1 MPLRKEVHN
10 SAEIPVYLFKEGNNA
25 KAYEFFGAHPTE
37 SGAVFR
43 VWAPKAKSVSVTG
56 EFNGWNGESHPMHLI
71 ADGIWETEID
81 GIKQFDVYKYAV
93 RGADDTV
100 RLKSDPYAFHS
111 ETRPAN
117 ASKFFDI
124 EGFKWSD
131 SKYFEKLKAKNI
143 YASPMN
149 IYELHAGSWRMY
161 ENGEPYSYRALA
173 DELAPYLKEMNYTH
187 IELLPVMEH
196 PFDGSWGYQVTG
208 YFSVTSRY
216 GTPHDF
222 MYFVD
227 KLHQYGIGVILDW
240 VPAHFPRDAHGLFEF
255 DGSFCYEYSD
265 PLKMDHK
272 DWGTRIFDFGKN
284 EVRSFLVSS
293 AQFFFDKYHVD
304 GLRVDAVASMLY
316 LDYGRRDGEWRA
328 NIYGGRENL
337 EAVSF
342 LRHLNES
349 IFRDYPYAIMAAEES
364 TAWPMV
370 SRPVSDGGLGFNFKW
385 NMGWMNDILRY
396 CSLDGLSRKF
406 NHDLITFSFFYAFSE
421 NFVLPISHDEVVHG
435 KCSLLNKMPGEYAD
449 KFAGDKAFLGYMY
462 SHPGKK
468 LLFMGQ
474 EFGQFIEWNEKK
486 PLDWFLLDYD
496 AHRDFHNF
504 VKELN
509 RVYKQNPELW
519 EIDYSWEGFEWLVS
533 DDNTN
538 SVVAFQ
544 RKDKEGN
551 VLVSICNFT
560 PVTRENYKIGVPQRG
575 SLTVLLNSDD
585 AAFGGQGILGNSRIY
600 TKKEPMHGKEHS
612 FEITLPGL
620 SSVYL
625 KYKPY
630 AVRGEKKAKK

>member
-1 MPLRKEVHN
+1 MRKEVHN
-10 SAEIPVYLFKEGNNA
+10 NAEIPVYLFKEGNNA
-25 KAYEFFGAHPTE
+25 RAYEFFGAHPIE
-37 SGAVFR
+37 NGAVFR
-43 VWAPKAKSVSVTG
+43 VWAPNAKSVSVTG
-56 EFNGWNGESHPMHLI
+56 EFNSWNEESHPMAEI
-71 ADGIWETEID
+71 TDGIWETEIN
-81 GIKQFDVYKYAV
+81 GIKQFDVYKYAI
-93 RGADDTV
+93 RGADGVV
-100 RLKSDPYAFHS
+100 RLKSDPYAFHA

-117 ASKFFDI
+117 ASKFFDLN
-124 EGFKWSD
+124 GFKWND
-131 SKYFEKLKAKNI
+131 KKYFEKLKSRNI
-143 YASPMN
+143 YESPMN

-227 KLHQYGIGVILDW
+227 TLHKHGIGVILDW

-255 DGSFCYEYSD
+255 DGSYCYEYSD

-284 EVRSFLVSS
+284 EVRSFLISS
-293 AQFFFDKYHVD
+293 AQFFFDKYHID

-316 LDYGRRDGEWRA
+316 LDYGRNDGEWRA

-342 LRHLNES
+342 IRSLNES

-449 KFAGDKAFLGYMY
+449 KFAGDRAFLGYMY

-474 EFGQFIEWNEKK
+474 EFGQFIEWDEKK

-496 AHRDFHNF
+496 AHKSFHNY
-504 VKELN
+504 VKALN
-509 RVYKQNPELW
+509 KVYKQNPEFW

-544 RKDKEGN
+544 RKDSEGN
-551 VLVSICNFT
+551 VVIAICNFT
-560 PVTRENYKIGVPQRG
+560 PVTREGYRIGVPQRG
-575 SLTVLLNSDD
+575 SLSVLLNSDD
-585 AAFGGQGILGNSRIY
+585 EAFGGKGQLSNARIY
-600 TKKEPMHGKEHS
+600 TQKEPMHGKDHS

-620 SSVYL
+620 SCVYL

-630 AVRGEKKAKK
+630 AVRSEKKKIK

>member
-1 MPLRKEVHN
+1 MRKEVHN

-56 EFNGWNGESHPMHLI
+56 EFNGWNEESHPMHLI

-227 KLHQYGIGVILDW
+227 TLHKHGIGIILDW

-496 AHRDFHNF
+496 AHRDFHSF
-504 VKELN
+504 VKALN

-575 SLTVLLNSDD
+575 SLSVLLNSDD

-630 AVRGEKKAKK
+630 AVRGEKKQKK